1 MAGEKNSGKK
11 EMRIKTGAV
20 VSNKMEKTVVAV
32 VKTMVK
38 HPVYKKYIKRSRR
51 YKVHDAKNQ
60 CNVGDVIRFKETRPI
75 SKEKSWTLVDILER
89 AK

>member
-1 MAGEKNSGKK
+1 
-11 EMRIKTGAV
+11 MRMKTGTV

-38 HPVYKKYIKRSRR
+38 HPVYKKYIKRSKR
-51 YKVHDAKNQ
+51 YKVHDENNQ
-60 CNVGDVIRFKETRPI
+60 CNIGDVIRFKETRPI
-75 SKEKSWTLVDILER
+75 SRDKSWTLVDILER